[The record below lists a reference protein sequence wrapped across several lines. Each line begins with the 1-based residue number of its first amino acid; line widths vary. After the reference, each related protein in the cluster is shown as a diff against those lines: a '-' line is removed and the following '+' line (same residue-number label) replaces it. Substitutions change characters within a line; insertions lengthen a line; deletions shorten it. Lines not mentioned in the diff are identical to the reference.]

1 MLINCVA
8 YREGRKLA
16 DLAPDEVAQYLD
28 RPDTFVWVALRDA
41 DAAELAPWQRLFNL
55 HPLAVEDALKG
66 QQRPKIEEYGDDLFA
81 VMHLIDWVPA
91 AAQAPAPRARRGGS
105 VLAGAAE
112 PDGLSGDIQRGE
124 VAVFVGPGYV
134 LSLRQ
139 HSPQHFLG
147 VRERAERE
155 PELLRQGPSFV
166 LYALMDAV
174 VDRYFPVL
182 DLLESALEDIEQSI
196 FTNGAARE
204 NIQRLYAL
212 KRRLMQLRRATAPM
226 LEMLTKLHG
235 GRVPPLCAKSEHYFR
250 DVADHLARIHGA
262 IEAVRETIATAIQAN
277 LSMVA
282 IEDSDVTK
290 RLAAWAGIFAVATAF
305 AGIWGMNFEN
315 MPELKWTWGYP
326 AALGLIVC
334 VCGLLWYRLRRAG
347 WL

>member
-1 MLINCVA
+1 MLINCAV
-8 YREGRKLA
+8 YREGHKLA
-16 DLAPDEVAQYLD
+16 DLSPEEVGAYLD
-28 RPDTFVWVALRDA
+28 QPDTFVWVALRDA
-41 DAAELAPWQRLFNL
+41 DAAELEPWRRLFNL

-66 QQRPKIEEYGDDLFA
+66 QQRPKIDEYGSDLF
-81 VMHLIDWVPA
+81 VSMHLIDWI
-91 AAQAPAPRARRGGS
+91 
-105 VLAGAAE
+105 GAE
-112 PDGLSGDIQRGE
+112 IQRGE

-139 HSPQHFLG
+139 RSPQHFLG

-174 VDRYFPVL
+174 VDRYFPIV
-182 DLLESALEDIEQSI
+182 DLLESELEEIEQSI
-196 FTNGAARE
+196 FTNGAARD

-212 KRRLMQLRRATAPM
+212 KRRLMQLRRAVAPM
-226 LEMLTKLHG
+226 LEMLSKLHG
-235 GRVPPLCAKSEHYFR
+235 GRIPPVCGKSEHYFR
-250 DVADHLARIHGA
+250 DVADHLARIQGS

-305 AGIWGMNFEN
+305 AGIWGMNFEA
-315 MPELKWTWGYP
+315 MPELKWRWGYP
-326 AALGLIVC
+326 AALGLIVS
-334 VCGLLWYRLRRAG
+334 VCALLWYRFRRAG

>member
-1 MLINCVA
+1 MLINCAV
-8 YREGRKLA
+8 YREGHKLA
-16 DLAPDEVAQYLD
+16 DLAPEEVGGYLD
-28 RPDTFVWVALRDA
+28 QPDTFVWVALRDA
-41 DAAELAPWQRLFNL
+41 DAAELEPWRRLFNL

-66 QQRPKIEEYGDDLFA
+66 QQRPKIDEYGSDLF
-81 VMHLIDWVPA
+81 VCMHLIDWI
-91 AAQAPAPRARRGGS
+91 
-105 VLAGAAE
+105 GAE
-112 PDGLSGDIQRGE
+112 IQRGE

-174 VDRYFPVL
+174 VDRYFPIV
-182 DLLESALEDIEQSI
+182 DLLESELEEIEQSI
-196 FTNGAARE
+196 FTNGAARD

-212 KRRLMQLRRATAPM
+212 KRRLMQLRRAVAPM
-226 LEMLTKLHG
+226 LEMLSKLHG
-235 GRVPPLCAKSEHYFR
+235 GRIPPVCGRSEHYFR

-305 AGIWGMNFEN
+305 AGIWGMNFET

-326 AALGLIVC
+326 AALGLIVT
-334 VCGLLWYRLRRAG
+334 VCALLWYRFRRAG

>member
-1 MLINCVA
+1 
-8 YREGRKLA
+8 
-16 DLAPDEVAQYLD
+16 
-28 RPDTFVWVALRDA
+28 
-41 DAAELAPWQRLFNL
+41 
-55 HPLAVEDALKG
+55 VEDALKG
-66 QQRPKIEEYGDDLFA
+66 QQRPKIDEYGSDLFVA
-81 VMHLIDWVPA
+81 MHLIDWI
-91 AAQAPAPRARRGGS
+91 
-105 VLAGAAE
+105 GAE
-112 PDGLSGDIQRGE
+112 IQRGE

-174 VDRYFPVL
+174 VDRYFPIV
-182 DLLESALEDIEQSI
+182 DLLESELEEIEQSI
-196 FTNGAARE
+196 FTNGAARD

-212 KRRLMQLRRATAPM
+212 KRRLMQLRRAVAPM
-226 LEMLTKLHG
+226 LEMLSKLHG
-235 GRVPPLCAKSEHYFR
+235 GRVPPVCGKSEHYFR

-305 AGIWGMNFEN
+305 AGIWGMNFEH
-315 MPELKWTWGYP
+315 MPELKWLWGYP
-326 AALGLIVC
+326 AALGLIITVC
-334 VCGLLWYRLRRAG
+334 VLLWYRFRRAG